1 MLTVHFD
8 KVTIVFNTNQ
18 IKISSP
24 ETVDSIY
31 FNKFTSNNIKESRK
45 MACKDSYFEMI

>member
-1 MLTVHFD
+1 MLTIHFD
-8 KVTIVFNTNQ
+8 KVTIVFNTSQ

-31 FNKFTSNNIKESRK
+31 LLNLLVTIPGKSFSSFTGTHVLK
-45 MACKDSYFEMI
+45 